1 MYSISNPQNSPFKNL
16 RQLYICIY
24 ICLGSHLIANGDV
37 SDDFYVSTRPSSP
50 PTQLLCIATS
60 ANTMRFEWQNPLFM
74 PDLESISFLYNLTP
88 ENTSELHSC
97 KFDIFV

>member
-1 MYSISNPQNSPFKNL
+1 M
-16 RQLYICIY
+16 
-24 ICLGSHLIANGDV
+24 IANGDV

-50 PTQLLCIATS
+50 PTQLLCMATS

-97 KFDIFV
+97 KFTFLCSIFKTKCKDTLSIQ

>member
-1 MYSISNPQNSPFKNL
+1 M
-16 RQLYICIY
+16 
-24 ICLGSHLIANGDV
+24 IANGEV

-50 PTQLLCIATS
+50 PTQLLCMATS

-97 KFDIFV
+97 KFDTNILKTKCKDTVSTGGLLLLGSQLP